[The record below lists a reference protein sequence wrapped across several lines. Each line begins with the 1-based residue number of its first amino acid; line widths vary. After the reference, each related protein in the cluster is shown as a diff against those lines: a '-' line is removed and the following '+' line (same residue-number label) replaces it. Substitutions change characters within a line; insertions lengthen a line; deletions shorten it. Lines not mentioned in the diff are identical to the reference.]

1 MVALDDEGRPDAVPA
16 VRPETA
22 VGERRA
28 REAQV
33 RRDSR
38 LAERERIEAGRDDQT
53 AIAPVRAE
61 PGPSR
66 KTVSPGGASSD
77 GS

>member
-61 PGPSR
+61 PPSR